1 MSQMTPTGSSKT
13 VTDQE
18 LASVDPRAWTPDHLD
33 DSEPPVDYWGS
44 LQRLMGAPAEP
55 PRTPPR
61 AAAIPGSPT
70 LDAESPAASFD
81 DAFQVAM
88 GGGGVQTLLSIFGI
102 QNH

>member
-1 MSQMTPTGSSKT
+1 MSQMTPMGSPKT

-18 LASVDPRAWTPDHLD
+18 LASVDALLHVD
-33 DSEPPVDYWGS
+33 DPEPPVDYWGS

-81 DAFQVAM
+81 DASQVAM
-88 GGGGVQTLLSIFGI
+88 GGAGVQTLLSIFCI